1 MDLILS
7 TDLFT
12 YYPYLSEKCVEVVI
26 IMSYK
31 VMISSIASQ
40 KPSSQ
45 CKAHVDPTGSI
56 VSHGRLGSV
65 SIF

>member
-7 TDLFT
+7 TDFFA
-12 YYPYLSEKCVEVVI
+12 YYPYLSEKRVKVVI

-31 VMISSIASQ
+31 VMSSSNAFQ

-45 CKAHVDPTGSI
+45 CKAHVDPTGNI
-56 VSHGRLGSV
+56 ASHGRLGSV